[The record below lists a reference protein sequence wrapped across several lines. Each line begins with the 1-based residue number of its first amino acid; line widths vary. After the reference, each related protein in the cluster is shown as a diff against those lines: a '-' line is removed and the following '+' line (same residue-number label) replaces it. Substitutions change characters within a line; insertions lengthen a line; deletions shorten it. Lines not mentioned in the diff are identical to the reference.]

1 MSENQTE
8 TTAPIPDSDQ
18 QQQLTDDTTTK
29 LSKMSFSIWP
39 PTKRTRDAVTA
50 RLIETL
56 SEKSVLSD
64 RYGTVPEPEAS
75 DIARKIEEEAFNGA
89 GHVDDFKAAGKGDG
103 GDHGLVILQCYSQE
117 ISKRM
122 LEFVKARS
130 ANNANVVE
138 EEVKDEVKEEE
149 ESVADVET

>member
-1 MSENQTE
+1 MSETQTE
-8 TTAPIPDSDQ
+8 TTPPIPDSDQQ

-50 RLIETL
+50 RLIQTL

-75 DIARKIEEEAFNGA
+75 DMARKIEEEAFNSA
-89 GHVDDFKAAGKGDG
+89 GDVDDFKAAGKGDEG
-103 GDHGLVILQCYSQE
+103 GDHGLEILQCYSQE

-130 ANNANVVE
+130 AGNA

-149 ESVADVET
+149 SVADVET